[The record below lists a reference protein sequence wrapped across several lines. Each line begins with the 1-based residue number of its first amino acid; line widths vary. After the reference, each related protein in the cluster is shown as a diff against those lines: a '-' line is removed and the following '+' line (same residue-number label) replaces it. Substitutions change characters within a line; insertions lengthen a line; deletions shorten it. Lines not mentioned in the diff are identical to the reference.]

1 MTTTDATTIAT
12 DFYAD
17 LEKAWNA
24 ADGAGFG
31 ARFGDG
37 SWFVDIRGTRHVGGA
52 LEIGASHQGIF
63 DTIYKGSEV
72 RYALTDARSLGDGV
86 ILATAVATMHAP
98 GGPLAGEHHAV
109 STTVLVHGEDGW
121 SAASF
126 HNTLVTG

>member
-1 MTTTDATTIAT
+1 MTTTDATAVAG
-12 DFYAD
+12 DFYAE

-24 ADGAGFG
+24 ADGAAFG
-31 ARFGDG
+31 APFADG

-63 DTIYKGSEV
+63 DTIYKDSEV
-72 RYALTDARSLGDGV
+72 RYELTEARPLADDV
-86 ILATAVATMHAP
+86 ILATAVATLRAP

-109 STTVLVHGEDGW
+109 STTVLVRNDAGW
-121 SAASF
+121 RATSF